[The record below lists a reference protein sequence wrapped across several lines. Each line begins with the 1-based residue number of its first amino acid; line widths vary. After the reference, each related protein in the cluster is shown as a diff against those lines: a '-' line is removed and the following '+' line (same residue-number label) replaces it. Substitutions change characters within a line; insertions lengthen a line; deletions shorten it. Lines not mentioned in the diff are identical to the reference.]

1 MNNIPKQLETEHVSI
16 ARHATCANIR
26 VVHLKTEKAVQTF
39 QESWKKQFPTYSDL
53 QVGEPVTILLNK
65 EVNDQQGLYA
75 PRELAS
81 LIEVK
86 QVTSHI
92 TQLWQKFQ
100 TFIKSSPLFQ
110 TFSKRNF
117 QWH

>member
-1 MNNIPKQLETEHVSI
+1 MNNIPNNLETEHVTI
-16 ARHATCANIR
+16 ARHATCANVR

-39 QESWKKQFPTYSDL
+39 QESWKEQFPMYSNL

-65 EVNDQQGLYA
+65 EVDGQHGLYA

-86 QVTSHI
+86 QTTSRI

-100 TFIKSSPLFQ
+100 TFIKSSPFFQ
-110 TFSKRNF
+110 TFSKHSF